1 MKKRS
6 FYNSSG
12 YNPQSSKYNQGRFA
26 VETDDNIYIND
37 SRFEGEDDE
46 DDDDEWDG
54 DEWEDMQDSVTFD
67 KQAIKINNAIRKNG
81 DRIK

>member
-12 YNPQSSKYNQGRFA
+12 YNARSSNPNSGRFA
-26 VETDDNIYIND
+26 VEVEDNLYVND
-37 SRFEGEDDE
+37 SRFEGEDE
-46 DDDDEWDG
+46 DEWDG
-54 DEWEDMQDSVTFD
+54 DEWDDMQDSVTFD

>member
-12 YNPQSSKYNQGRFA
+12 YNARSANPNSGRFA
-26 VETDDNIYIND
+26 VEVEDNLYVND
-37 SRFEGEDDE
+37 SRFEGEDE
-46 DDDDEWDG
+46 DEWDG
-54 DEWEDMQDSVTFD
+54 DEWDDMQDSVTFD

>member
-12 YNPQSSKYNQGRFA
+12 YNSQSSKSNQGRFA
-26 VETDDNIYIND
+26 AEVDDNLYISD
-37 SRFEGEDDE
+37 LPFEDE
-46 DDDDEWDG
+46 DDDEWDG